1 MSLIGLVHIRTGK
14 DFETIDRYFDLC
26 SRDLKK
32 SSLTHFQPMF
42 HFYAPRKHVFR
53 GYRSGTLVENGLI
66 LRHLNIYLIGSSNF
80 SSRIL
85 YI

>member
-42 HFYAPRKHVFR
+42 HFYTPRKHQKI
-53 GYRSGTLVENGLI
+53 SGFLMFSGDIEVEHWLKMD
-66 LRHLNIYLIGSSNF
+66 
-80 SSRIL
+80 
-85 YI
+85 